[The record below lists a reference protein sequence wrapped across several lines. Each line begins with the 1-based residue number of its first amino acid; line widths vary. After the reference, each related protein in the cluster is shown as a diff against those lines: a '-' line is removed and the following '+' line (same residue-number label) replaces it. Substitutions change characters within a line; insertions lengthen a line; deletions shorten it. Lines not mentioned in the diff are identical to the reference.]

1 MTMLHSRPVNAIAAI
16 LALAGPPA
24 VAWAHHSFASEFDAA
39 KTVTVEGVITR
50 AQIVNPHSW
59 LYLDVKNKDGSVTNW
74 GFEFG
79 TPATLHVKGLTKAD
93 LQPGMTVRIEGYRSR
108 NGGAFGYTHV
118 ATVHGKTVQMGN
130 SYAPVKLAEA
140 H

>member
-79 TPATLHVKGLTKAD
+79 TPSSLRRIGISRTTVSAGTH
-93 LQPGMTVRIEGYRSR
+93 VRIAGFRAK
-108 NGGAFGYTHV
+108 NGGAFGYSTTIELPGG
-118 ATVHGKTVQMGN
+118 ATYETGG
-130 SYAPVKLAEA
+130 APDAPAPRLN
-140 H
+140 